1 MANPYQKPIKQTEAQ
16 TLMAM
21 ALPMIEAGKQV
32 KLTVTGF
39 SMYPLVSSRR
49 DAVLLA
55 KAEQLSVGDVPL
67 FRRADGS
74 YILHRIVAEKDGAF
88 ATMGDYETEKEYP
101 VRKEQIVAKAVGFYR
116 KERYIDCESFAYKMY
131 SFLWRNTVGIRPFLL
146 KTMAKAA
153 AQKRKYKKS
162 E

>member
-1 MANPYQKPIKQTEAQ
+1 MANQYQKPIKKTEAQ

-55 KAEQLSVGDVPL
+55 KADTLSVGDVPL
-67 FRRADGS
+67 FQRADGS
-74 YILHRIVAEKDGAF
+74 YILHRIVAKKDGAF
-88 ATMGDYETEKEYP
+88 AAMGDYETEREYP
-101 VRKEQIVAKAVGFYR
+101 VKEEQVVAKAIGFYR
-116 KERYIDCESFAYKMY
+116 KGTYIDCKSFSYRAY
-131 SFLWRNTVGIRPFLL
+131 SFFWRKTAFMRPFLL
-146 KTMAKAA
+146 KTMAKMARRKE
-153 AQKRKYKKS
+153 KRKK
-162 E
+162 